1 MSGIERKSHTS
12 TEAAWVRYTLIGLAL
27 AFMALF
33 LVLPLAAVFAEALK
47 KGWQV
52 YLEAIVEPD
61 ALSAIKLTLIAAGIA
76 MAISVSVFFFGDL
89 ISNLLYND
97 LPKALENK

>member
-1 MSGIERKSHTS
+1 VDTRHADTDCIRVSDSVFIC
-12 TEAAWVRYTLIGLAL
+12 AAGGGVCRS
-27 AFMALF
+27 
-33 LVLPLAAVFAEALK
+33 LK

-76 MAISVSVFFFGDL
+76 VPLNLIFGVAAAWT
-89 ISNLLYND
+89 IANLSFAARAFY
-97 LPKALENK
+97 